1 MKFFQRKKKPMT
13 NTRRPQPSQNKKLKP
28 VLKQLASGVVISMGL
43 WVMGSAVMHFNQ
55 KLSVTHWSV
64 EADSELQIKIEQF
77 LEAQTDLDFW
87 HTRAAVMQAALLTH
101 IPDIKTLEVSRILPH
116 DLRIKATSRSALAL
130 WENKDKPSH
139 VMLVDADA
147 VAYRPLHRGE
157 NVDLPLLRLSQN
169 ELEQAMSLLHALRQQ
184 DINKLAHLSELIVV
198 NQQWRLNF
206 AHGEQWL
213 FQQEKIE
220 QDLKQVVAILGQPR
234 WLQNYWR
241 MDARMPQRWFI
252 RPAKQEVI

>member
-1 MKFFQRKKKPMT
+1 MKFFQRKQKHAI

-28 VLKQLASGVVISMGL
+28 VLKLFASGMVISMGL
-43 WVMGSAVMHFNQ
+43 WAMGYAAMHFNQ

-77 LEAQTDLDFW
+77 LEAQTVLDFW
-87 HTRAAVMQAALLTH
+87 NTRAAVMQSTLLTQ
-101 IPDIKTLEVSRILPH
+101 IPDIKTLEVIRILPYG
-116 DLRIKATSRSALAL
+116 LRIKATSRSAVAL
-130 WENKDKPSH
+130 WESKSGVPQ

-147 VAYRPLHRGE
+147 VAYRPLNRGE
-157 NVDLPLLRLSQN
+157 NVDLPLLRLNQH
-169 ELEQAMSLLHALRQQ
+169 ELAQAMALLHTLRQQ
-184 DINKLAHLSELIVV
+184 DANKLAHLSELIVID
-198 NQQWRLNF
+198 QQWRLNF
-206 AHGEQWL
+206 SYGEQWL

-234 WLQNYWR
+234 WLNNYWR